1 MKRLT
6 GAYQIK
12 RRFVVSDKAPL
23 DRMVML
29 ERNGTQTL
37 NTVRS
42 WIVTDPLLLYM
53 HVYEPHK
60 HGLTPLQLSRDAV
73 NLLKKELEVNHPEI
87 YTQILIRS
95 KKRLG
100 TK

>member
-1 MKRLT
+1 
-6 GAYQIK
+6 
-12 RRFVVSDKAPL
+12 VSDKAPL
-23 DRMVML
+23 DRMVTL
-29 ERNGTQTL
+29 ECNGVQKL

-42 WIVTDPLLLYM
+42 WIEADPLLMYM

-73 NLLKKELEVNHPEI
+73 NLLKKELEINHPEI

-100 TK
+100 TR